1 VIKQIAEQQHYDL
14 VVQEAVYVSPRIN
27 ITDQVLKAL
36 ASGTAGN

>member
-1 VIKQIAEQQHYDL
+1 